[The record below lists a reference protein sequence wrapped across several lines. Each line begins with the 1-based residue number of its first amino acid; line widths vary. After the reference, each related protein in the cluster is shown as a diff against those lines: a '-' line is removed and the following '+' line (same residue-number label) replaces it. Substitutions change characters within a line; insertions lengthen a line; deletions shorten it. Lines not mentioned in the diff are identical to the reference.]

1 MKQSTEERGRAMGKL
16 TIQNLD
22 DALLVQLKRRAWEQG
37 LPLNEMLRRLLESV
51 AEADRNSSPRV
62 IVFSRTPWIRGG
74 ERTDELDRPRRGN
87 EPSACGLV
95 AG

>member
-1 MKQSTEERGRAMGKL
+1 MRLSTEERAMGKL
-16 TIQNLD
+16 TIHDLD

-37 LPLNEMLRRLLESV
+37 LPLNEMLHRLLESV
-51 AEADRNSSPRV
+51 AQADRTSVPRV
-62 IVFSRTPWIRGG
+62 IVFSRTPWIHGSDR
-74 ERTDELDRPRRGN
+74 RDDLDRPRRGS

>member
-1 MKQSTEERGRAMGKL
+1 MGKL
-16 TIQNLD
+16 TIQNVD

-51 AEADRNSSPRV
+51 AQADRNSAPRV
-62 IVFSRTPWIRGG
+62 IVFSRTPWLHGS
-74 ERTDELDRPRRGN
+74 ERTDDLDRSCRGN
-87 EPSACGLV
+87 EPSACGAV